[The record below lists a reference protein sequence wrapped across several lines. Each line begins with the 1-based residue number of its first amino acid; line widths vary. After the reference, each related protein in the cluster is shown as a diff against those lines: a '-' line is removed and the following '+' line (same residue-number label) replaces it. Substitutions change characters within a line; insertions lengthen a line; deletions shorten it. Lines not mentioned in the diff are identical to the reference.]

1 MNGISDNVSR
11 MLNHLD
17 FFRAMSHA
25 IGIPAI
31 RSMADTNNAIVKLF
45 VIALRARFL
54 SDASLRTTWIEPQLM
69 AIPSIGGSRIKE
81 KKRTI
86 AIKYTEYFM
95 VLLDDAASRAS
106 VILFLSKFSL
116 FHLATYIDSS

>member
-1 MNGISDNVSR
+1 
-11 MLNHLD
+11 
-17 FFRAMSHA
+17 
-25 IGIPAI
+25 
-31 RSMADTNNAIVKLF
+31 
-45 VIALRARFL
+45 
-54 SDASLRTTWIEPQLM
+54 M
-69 AIPSIGGSRIKE
+69 AIPSIGGSRIKA